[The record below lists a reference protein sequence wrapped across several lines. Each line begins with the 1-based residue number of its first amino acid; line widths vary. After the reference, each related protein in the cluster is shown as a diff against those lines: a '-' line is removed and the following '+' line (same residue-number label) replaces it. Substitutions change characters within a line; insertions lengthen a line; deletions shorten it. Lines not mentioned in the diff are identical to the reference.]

1 MQKPG
6 GMSKSENWVWDEV
19 KHSKLDT
26 DLRGGEESAQ
36 GESGGEESAQGE
48 SGGEESAQGE
58 SGGEESA
65 QGESGGVG
73 WTQISGRTG
82 GISWSREPWRTIYLI
97 NDKHI

>member
-58 SGGEESA
+58 SGG
-65 QGESGGVG
+65 GG

-97 NDKHI
+97 NDKPI